1 MAFRFF
7 NIMIK
12 HFFLILIFVFGFST
26 PAFAQES
33 VMLTSDSSGAVR
45 VFGILENKHGLIVVV
60 EENA

>member
-1 MAFRFF
+1 
-7 NIMIK
+7 MIK